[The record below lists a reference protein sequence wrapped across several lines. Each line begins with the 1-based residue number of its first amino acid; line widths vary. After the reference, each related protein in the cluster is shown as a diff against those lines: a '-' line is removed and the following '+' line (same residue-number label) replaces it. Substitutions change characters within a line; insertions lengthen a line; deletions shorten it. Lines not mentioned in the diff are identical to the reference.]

1 MSTLADLRSTIDWFD
16 GKIEKET
23 DDARKDDLKSQR
35 TAVEQK
41 LQNMTDALSKA
52 DVKPVITHSSQ
63 QNYSNVKAI
72 EHALASIPV
81 FAGNNPNETETFIDR
96 LSQAHTILVTKVDP
110 ALESTFVRCAT
121 LQLGGNVYKHMM
133 NSTKTVDKFEDLKNF
148 LQDHYAAKI
157 NAVQAMSKIF
167 DISFDE
173 RLPYATYATQMTNAI
188 KIGYRKV
195 NAQFKEM
202 NPEATG
208 DIDGESMALFFG
220 GLMLANNIRSHNF
233 DIFRDMLKDLDK
245 TLNAE
250 QIASS
255 AEYYRHR
262 TQSNQSS
269 TFFGNPMRGNRKP
282 VQHRDKQ
289 HKNGKKDNRDT
300 NNDKYDND
308 DKKRAQRD
316 NDRKGK
322 SKNSHKIRRNDQNQY
337 RDRSDTT
344 GKERKNES
352 AEYAQPTNSAN
363 RKPSGNEPSTYIA
376 EQRECND
383 NCNNGNEMSV
393 FDVQHFH

>member
-16 GKIEKET
+16 GKIGKET

-35 TAVEQK
+35 TAVEKK

-110 ALESTFVRCAT
+110 GLESTFVRCAT
-121 LQLGGNVYKHMM
+121 LQLGGNVYKHMV

-167 DISFDE
+167 DITFDE

-269 TFFGNPMRGNRKP
+269 TFFGNPVRGNRKSTH
-282 VQHRDKQ
+282 QRDKKQ
-289 HKNGKKDNRDT
+289 KSDKPDNSS
-300 NNDKYDND
+300 DKYDD
-308 DKKRAQRD
+308 EDKKRAKRD
-316 NDRKGK
+316 NDRK
-322 SKNSHKIRRNDQNQY
+322 SNVKNRHDNRRRLDQTQN
-337 RDRSDTT
+337 RNRS
-344 GKERKNES
+344 GNFNKERKSES
-352 AEYAQPTNSAN
+352 ADYAEPTNTAN
-363 RKPSGNEPSTYIA
+363 RKQSGNKPIAYIA
-376 EQRECND
+376 EERDD
-383 NCNNGNEMSV
+383 NEHCNNGSDMSV